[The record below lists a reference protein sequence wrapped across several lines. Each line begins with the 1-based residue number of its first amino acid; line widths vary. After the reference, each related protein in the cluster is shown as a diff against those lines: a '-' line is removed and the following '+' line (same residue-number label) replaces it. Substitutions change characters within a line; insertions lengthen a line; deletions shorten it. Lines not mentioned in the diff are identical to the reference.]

1 MKIDESCI
9 NHNAV
14 RLIQTALDTYLI
26 YADDKEQRPDAA
38 NVFVGQ
44 VSVFVGQVAGILT
57 MARVLK
63 EVLRA

>member
-9 NHNAV
+9 DHNAV

-38 NVFVGQ
+38 NVFIGQ
-44 VSVFVGQVAGILT
+44 VSGVLT
-57 MARVLK
+57 MAKTMK

>member
-26 YADDKEQRPDAA
+26 YADDKEERQEAINIFCGR
-38 NVFVGQ
+38 
-44 VSVFVGQVAGILT
+44 VSGILKF
-57 MARVLK
+57 ADALK
-63 EVLRA
+63 EVLKT

>member
-26 YADDKEQRPDAA
+26 YADDTEQRPDAT

-44 VSVFVGQVAGILT
+44 VSGVLT
-57 MARVLK
+57 MAKVLK
-63 EVLRA
+63 EVLKT

>member
-44 VSVFVGQVAGILT
+44 VAGILT
-57 MARVLK
+57 MAKVLK
-63 EVLRA
+63 GVLKT

>member
-1 MKIDESCI
+1 MKIDEDSI

-26 YADDKEQRPDAA
+26 YADDKEQRPDAT
-38 NVFVGQ
+38 NVFIGQ
-44 VSVFVGQVAGILT
+44 VSGVLT
-57 MARVLK
+57 MAKTLK

>member
-14 RLIQTALDTYLI
+14 RLIQTALGTYLI

-44 VSVFVGQVAGILT
+44 VAGILT
-57 MARVLK
+57 MAKVLK
-63 EVLRA
+63 EALKEAPKT